1 MQNAA
6 GPPKRIVIPYIKGVS
21 KKISRTLQRENMR
34 VSFQPARTLQ
44 QEFPKPKDK
53 LDTNNTRDIVYR
65 INRSAC
71 DFSYYGQTNRELK
84 IRIKEHKRAV
94 QHNDKNSKIAQHVE
108 KCEHRMDFENAI
120 IVSRVKNYNER
131 LFLEAWYSQVD
142 TNSCNDHV
150 DIPNIF
156 RSLMHSN

>member
-21 KKISRTLQRENMR
+21 EKISRTLQRENIR
-34 VSFQPARTLQ
+34 VSFQPGCTLQ
-44 QEFPKPKDK
+44 QEFPKRKDK

-65 INRSAC
+65 INCSAC
-71 DFSYYGQTNRELK
+71 DFSQTNRALN

-120 IVSRVKNYNER
+120 IVSRVENYHER

-142 TNSCNDHV
+142 TNSGNDHV
-150 DIPNIF
+150 DILNIY

>member
-21 KKISRTLQRENMR
+21 EKISRTLQRENIR

-53 LDTNNTRDIVYR
+53 LNTNNTRDIVYR
-65 INRSAC
+65 INCSTC
-71 DFSYYGQTNRELK
+71 DFIHYGQTNRALK
-84 IRIKEHKRAV
+84 IRIKKHNRAA

-108 KCEHRMDFENAI
+108 KCEHRMAFENAI
-120 IVSRVKNYNER
+120 IVK
-131 LFLEAWYSQVD
+131 
-142 TNSCNDHV
+142 
-150 DIPNIF
+150 
-156 RSLMHSN
+156 